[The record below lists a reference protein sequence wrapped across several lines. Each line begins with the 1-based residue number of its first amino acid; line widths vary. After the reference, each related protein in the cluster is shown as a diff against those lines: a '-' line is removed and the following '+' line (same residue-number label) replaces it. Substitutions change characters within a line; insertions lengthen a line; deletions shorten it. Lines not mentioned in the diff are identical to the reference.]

1 MFLSLEVERLANV
14 DWPWVLSGAV
24 FLDLFR
30 NLEWLI
36 SLLVGKEC
44 VYQVNLEPETESVAF
59 GPKVNGDFAFIW
71 LIFFS
76 IDSQMGV

>member
-1 MFLSLEVERLANV
+1 MVNQS
-14 DWPWVLSGAV
+14 SG
-24 FLDLFR
+24 
-30 NLEWLI
+30 
-36 SLLVGKEC
+36 VGKEC

-59 GPKVNGDFAFIW
+59 GPKVNGNFAFIW